1 MMGTPFETLPKEEQQ
16 DWRDGY
22 DKYVA
27 RIEDAKKIG
36 ENITSRPFNIWI
48 TDFGFTHK

>member
-1 MMGTPFETLPKEEQQ
+1 MGTPFETLPKEEQD

-22 DKYVA
+22 DKYVIRNKA
-27 RIEDAKKIG
+27 EKLKY
-36 ENITSRPFNIWI
+36 RPFKIWI